1 MTLIPPGGTRR
12 RPTEQEAISLEL
24 VSGLLMLIG
33 FFAFAY
39 LFYAI
44 ATNADIKEA
53 TQGPEVPGIGL
64 NVTLVEPDEP
74 EEPPYFEL
82 HPIAGGTASTTGIRA
97 GDRLTKIDGEDATP
111 ETMTLEQVRAR
122 LAEADVPLADDDFE
136 ITLEFLRPLPDGSL
150 RAETRVVPKN
160 VPPTTTIAY
169 LKSFGFVV
177 PLLLVLLGI
186 FLIRLGTRLRQY
198 DVVAARWA
206 LVALLWLMIGLAV
219 VALWS
224 FWVSGKGGLVT
235 KEPFNYGKAVRGA
248 VPFLVAIIPL
258 AIAYKWLGTVIDE
271 LLVGEESLTS
281 RNTRFAWTLL
291 VPTLVVL
298 ALVAARPLEQTFIK
312 SLTDDQFG
320 TNRPARFVGLRNY
333 ANLISFK
340 FAPIECRLDDSGECA
355 RTPNQSIIW
364 ERSKA
369 EEEEA
374 EKLRSLTSAERRR
387 YVRYQEAATWR
398 LPNSTKGIRLLGK
411 DPTFLKSVGNTLRFT
426 VSSVTLELVLGLLIA
441 LVVNSGFR
449 GRGLMRAAML
459 VPWAIPTVVSAVLW
473 QAMMRPDQT
482 GILNKLLLDLGLIAG
497 PKQWLA
503 ATGPW
508 MNSIVAIDVWKT
520 TPFMALL
527 LLAGLQVIPS
537 DLYEAAAVDGAS
549 KLRQFFS
556 ITLPLLRP
564 TIAVA
569 LIFRT
574 LDALRAFDVF
584 QVLLDTTRPS
594 MAAYNYNTLVLNRM
608 DGYAST
614 VGVMI
619 FILIFIF
626 TVLYV
631 RFVRI
636 EQE

>member
-1 MTLIPPGGTRR
+1 MTLIPPGGRRR

-24 VSGLLMLIG
+24 VSGLLMIIG
-33 FFAFAY
+33 FLAFAY

-44 ATNADIKEA
+44 VTNDAIKEA
-53 TQGPEVPGIGL
+53 TQGPEIPGIGL
-64 NVTLVEPDEP
+64 DVSLVEPEGDE
-74 EEPPYFEL
+74 EPYFEL
-82 HPIAGGTASTTGIRA
+82 HPIAGGPADTTGVRT
-97 GDRLTKIDGEDATP
+97 GDHLVAIDGEEATP
-111 ETMTLEQVRAR
+111 ATMTVEQVRDR
-122 LAEADVPLADDDFE
+122 LAERDLKLADDDFE
-136 ITLEFLRPLPDGSL
+136 ITLDFLRPQADGGL
-150 RAETRVVPKN
+150 EAKTRVVLKN
-160 VPPTTTIAY
+160 IPPTATIAY
-169 LKSFGFVV
+169 LQSFGFVI
-177 PLLLVLLGI
+177 PLLTIGLGI
-186 FLIRLGTRLRQY
+186 FLIRLGTRLRRY
-198 DVVAARWA
+198 DIVAARWA
-206 LVALLWLMIGLAV
+206 LVALLWLMVGLVV
-219 VALWS
+219 VAIWM

-235 KEPFNYGKAVRGA
+235 KEPFNFGKAVTNA
-248 VPFLVAIIPL
+248 LPVLLAIAPL
-258 AIAYKWLGTVIDE
+258 ALAYKWLGKVTDT

-320 TNRPARFVGLRNY
+320 TNKPARYVGLRNY
-333 ANLISFK
+333 TRLIGFK
-340 FAPIECRLDDSGECA
+340 FATIECRKDDNGECA
-355 RTPNQSIIW
+355 RTPNGSIIW
-364 ERSKA
+364 ERSKV

-374 EKLRSLTSAERRR
+374 EKLRSLSSAERKN
-387 YVRYQEAATWR
+387 YVRFQEASTWR
-398 LPNSTKGIRLLGK
+398 LPKSDVGLRLLGK
-411 DPTFLKSVGNTLRFT
+411 DPTFLNSVFNTLRFT
-426 VSSVTLELVLGLLIA
+426 VSSVILELLLGLLIA
-441 LVVNSGFR
+441 MVVNSNFK
-449 GRGLMRAAML
+449 GRGLMRGAML

-482 GILNKLLLDLGLIAG
+482 GIINKLFMDLGLLEA

-508 MNSIVAIDVWKT
+508 MSSIVAIDVWKT

-527 LLAGLQVIPS
+527 LLAGLQVIS
-537 DLYEAAAVDGAS
+537 GDLYEAASVDGAS
-549 KLRQFFS
+549 KVRQFFS

-594 MAAYNYNTLVLNRM
+594 MAAYNYNTLVLNRS
-608 DGYAST
+608 DGYASS

-619 FILIFIF
+619 FVLIFVF
-626 TVLYV
+626 TLLYV

>member
-1 MTLIPPGGTRR
+1 MTLIPPGSGRR

-24 VSGLLMLIG
+24 VSALLMVLG
-33 FFAFAY
+33 FAAFGY

-44 ATNADIKEA
+44 VTNGAIKEA
-53 TQGPEVPGIGL
+53 TQGLEIPGIG
-64 NVTLVEPDEP
+64 VDVALVEPDGED
-74 EEPPYFEL
+74 PYFEL
-82 HPIAGGTASTTGIRA
+82 RPIKGGSADTTGVRT
-97 GDRLTKIDGEDATP
+97 GDRLQTIDGEEATP
-111 ETMTLEQVRAR
+111 ETMTLAEVRAR
-122 LAEADVPLADDDFE
+122 LAEKDLKLADDDFE
-136 ITLEFLRPLPDGSL
+136 ITLGFLRPRPDGEL
-150 RAETRVVPKN
+150 REETRVVIKN
-160 VPPTTTIAY
+160 VAPRPLIAY
-169 LKSFGFVV
+169 LESFGFVM
-177 PLLLVLLGI
+177 PLLLVLFGV
-186 FLIRLGTRLRQY
+186 FLIRLGARLRQY

-206 LVALLWLMIGLAV
+206 LMALLWLMVGLV
-219 VALWS
+219 VIAIWA
-224 FWVSGKGGLVT
+224 FWTGGKGGLVT
-235 KEPFNYGKAVRGA
+235 NQPFNFGRAISRAVL
-248 VPFLVAIIPL
+248 PLIAIIPL
-258 AIAYKWLGTVIDE
+258 ALAYWWLGKIMSD
-271 LLVGEESLTS
+271 LLIGEESLTS

-312 SLTDDQFG
+312 SLTDEQFG
-320 TNRPARFVGLRNY
+320 TSKPARFVGLRNY
-333 ANLISFK
+333 ANLLSLK
-340 FAPIECRLDDSGECA
+340 FATIECKKDDTGDCS
-355 RTPNQSIIW
+355 RTANGSIIW
-364 ERSKA
+364 ERSQV
-369 EEEEA
+369 EQDEA
-374 EKLRSLTSAERRR
+374 DTLRSLSATERKR
-387 YVRYQEAATWR
+387 YVRYQEATTWR
-398 LPNSTKGIRLLGK
+398 LPTSDVGLRLLGK
-411 DPTFLKSVGNTLRFT
+411 DPVFLRSVGNTLRFT
-426 VSSVTLELVLGLLIA
+426 VSSVVLELILGLMIA
-441 LVVNSGFR
+441 MVVNSSFK
-449 GRGLMRAAML
+449 GRGLMRGAML

-482 GILNKLLLDLGLIAG
+482 GILNKLLMDLKLIDV
-497 PKQWLA
+497 PMQWLA
-503 ATGPW
+503 TTGPW

-527 LLAGLQVIPS
+527 LLAGLQTIS
-537 DLYEAAAVDGAS
+537 GDLYEAASVDGAS

-594 MAAYNYNTLVLNRM
+594 MAAYNYNTLVLNRN

-619 FILIFIF
+619 FVLIFIF
-626 TVLYV
+626 TVIYV